1 MQNRDPPRSDA
12 NSVPVY
18 LLFVNILLKHLH
30 DAGLP
35 MRKRMMQKTAV
46 GCSAASSA
54 AAPIKWRRR
63 PGLQHR
69 SVAINWPN
77 TNHLARARCEHWNVF
92 SSPPLHLV
100 LTSRCPDARRAKGH
114 CCYRS
119 SRVFSLDTL
128 NWREKKL
135 EIQQLAATRLC
146 VPTFTVRGYLDFNT
160 VTVIFYWDENIMFL
174 RTAMTPDLWVTPC
187 WVVSS
192 AHLHGNTS
200 ST

>member
-1 MQNRDPPRSDA
+1 MSREVCLLQAERQDCLPRGGKIKNLKYAKQRPSSLYA

-63 PGLQHR
+63 PGLQHG
-69 SVAINWPN
+69 SVAINWPT

-92 SSPPLHLV
+92 SPPLP
-100 LTSRCPDARRAKGH
+100 TRCWHPDALTRARPK
-114 CCYRS
+114 
-119 SRVFSLDTL
+119 
-128 NWREKKL
+128 
-135 EIQQLAATRLC
+135 
-146 VPTFTVRGYLDFNT
+146 
-160 VTVIFYWDENIMFL
+160 VTAVID
-174 RTAMTPDLWVTPC
+174 
-187 WVVSS
+187 
-192 AHLHGNTS
+192 LHGYS
-200 ST
+200 L

>member
-1 MQNRDPPRSDA
+1 MRYACSRQRDRTVCLRVEKFKTWNMQNRDPPRSDA

-63 PGLQHR
+63 PGLQHG

-92 SSPPLHLV
+92 SSPLPTRCWHLDA
-100 LTSRCPDARRAKGH
+100 LTRAGPK
-114 CCYRS
+114 
-119 SRVFSLDTL
+119 
-128 NWREKKL
+128 
-135 EIQQLAATRLC
+135 
-146 VPTFTVRGYLDFNT
+146 
-160 VTVIFYWDENIMFL
+160 VIAVID
-174 RTAMTPDLWVTPC
+174 
-187 WVVSS
+187 
-192 AHLHGNTS
+192 LHGYS
-200 ST
+200 L

>member
-1 MQNRDPPRSDA
+1 MLQALLQRQSSEGGGPACSMAVLLLIGPTPIISLEHVA
-12 NSVPVY
+12 NIEM
-18 LLFVNILLKHLH
+18 FF
-30 DAGLP
+30 LP
-35 MRKRMMQKTAV
+35 
-46 GCSAASSA
+46 
-54 AAPIKWRRR
+54 
-63 PGLQHR
+63 
-69 SVAINWPN
+69 
-77 TNHLARARCEHWNVF
+77 
-92 SSPPLHLV
+92 SSPHSV

-187 WVVSS
+187 WVFSS